1 MKHNYMATAGD
12 DKAGVGRLSMPRV
25 TPPKLDPRY
34 PHFPTIVHA
43 LAFAAERRPDAPGLA
58 CLDRELTYRQYAQ
71 AVAALAAIFA
81 ERGAAGAR
89 LAYLMRNSL
98 EMAIGLQAGMAARA
112 QVAPLNPN
120 YTDREIAPLVA
131 DVAPHVIVCD
141 AEFAERAHRL
151 AAPTGAGIVV
161 LGPGGITVEQ
171 LLAEPAKELPLPQP
185 DDLCAM
191 FFTGGTTGLPKGAD
205 HRHRNLMAFCYGVA
219 ALWPMPLDAERILN
233 VAPLFH
239 IWGFCYTLVFPVY
252 LRAFMDLLPAYK
264 PAAVLEEF
272 QKRRITTFAGGPAA
286 LYMGLRAN
294 ENFDTTDFSSLRVCL
309 SGGAACPVELIRFW
323 EEKTGSVL
331 LEGWGMSEG
340 APIHQNPLN
349 GVRKV
354 GSVGLAAAGYDAEVV
369 DLETGTRVMPTGE
382 RGEIRV
388 RGPQFTEGYH
398 NRPEENARQIR
409 DGWLYTGDIGYY
421 DDDGYMFLV
430 DRKKE
435 MIIVGGY
442 NVYPREID
450 ELLFKHPAILEA
462 ATVGV
467 PDSFSGEA
475 VKVFV
480 VLKPGMSLSADELLD
495 YLKQNLVKYKWPKY
509 IAFVDALPRSG
520 VGKIDKRA
528 LKAAG

>member
-1 MKHNYMATAGD
+1 M
-12 DKAGVGRLSMPRV
+12 
-25 TPPKLDPRY
+25 TPPKRDPRY
-34 PHFPTIVHA
+34 PDFPTIVHA
-43 LAFAAERRPDAPGLA
+43 LAYAAEHRANAPGIA
-58 CLDRELTYRQYAQ
+58 CLDRELTYGQYGQ
-71 AVAALAAIFA
+71 AVAALARMLIELGASG
-81 ERGAAGAR
+81 ERVV
-89 LAYLMRNSL
+89 YVMRNSP
-98 EMAIGLQAGMAARA
+98 EMVIGLYAGMAARA
-112 QVAPLNPN
+112 QVAPLNPA
-120 YTDREIAPLVA
+120 YTDREIEPQVRDIDPRL
-131 DVAPHVIVCD
+131 IVCD
-141 AEFAERAHRL
+141 IEFAERGKRL
-151 AAPTGAGIVV
+151 GQLGGGAKIIV
-161 LGPGGITVEQ
+161 LGADGMTIEQ
-171 LLAEPAKELPLPQP
+171 LLSAPPTALPLPEP
-185 DDLCAM
+185 DDLCAI
-191 FFTGGTTGLPKGAD
+191 FFTGGTTGIPKGAD
-205 HRHRNLMAFCYGVA
+205 HRHSNLMAYCYATA
-219 ALWPMPLDAERILN
+219 ALWPLPLDAERILN

-286 LYMGLRAN
+286 LYMGLRGN
-294 ENFDTTDFSSLRVCL
+294 ENFSQTDFTNLRVCL

-323 EEKTGSVL
+323 ESATGSVL

-340 APIHQNPLN
+340 APIHHNPLN
-349 GVRKV
+349 GVRKI
-354 GSVGLAAAGYDAEVV
+354 GSVGIATAGYEAEVV
-369 DLETGTRVMPTGE
+369 DLETGTRVMPVGE
-382 RGEIRV
+382 RGEVRV
-388 RGPQFTEGYH
+388 RGPQFTEGYR

-421 DDDGYMFLV
+421 DEDGYMFLV

-480 VLKPGMSLSADELLD
+480 VVKPGATLDSDELLA
-495 YLKQNLVKYKWPKY
+495 YCKANLVKYKWPKQ
-509 IAFVDALPRSG
+509 IAVVGALPRTG

-528 LKAAG
+528 LKAGALATSS

>member
-1 MKHNYMATAGD
+1 
-12 DKAGVGRLSMPRV
+12 
-25 TPPKLDPRY
+25 
-34 PHFPTIVHA
+34 
-43 LAFAAERRPDAPGLA
+43 
-58 CLDRELTYRQYAQ
+58 
-71 AVAALAAIFA
+71 
-81 ERGAAGAR
+81 
-89 LAYLMRNSL
+89 
-98 EMAIGLQAGMAARA
+98 
-112 QVAPLNPN
+112 
-120 YTDREIAPLVA
+120 
-131 DVAPHVIVCD
+131 
-141 AEFAERAHRL
+141 
-151 AAPTGAGIVV
+151 
-161 LGPGGITVEQ
+161 
-171 LLAEPAKELPLPQP
+171 
-185 DDLCAM
+185 M

-219 ALWPMPLDAERILN
+219 ALWPMPLDAERMLN

-340 APIHQNPLN
+340 APIHQNPLD

-421 DDDGYMFLV
+421 DEDGYMFLV

-475 VKVFV
+475 VKAFV
-480 VLKPGMSLSADELLD
+480 VLKPGMSAERRRIARLSQAEPRQIQMAEIHLLRRRAATLRRRQD
-495 YLKQNLVKYKWPKY
+495 RQARAEGGGLIVPASYFAAVILPGLDFSKSAIGGTASFAGVSASDMAAMATSAVREKCALSRW
-509 IAFVDALPRSG
+509 IAFGASLDTTASMIAWCSAMTSRCRLCFPTART
-520 VGKIDKRA
+520 
-528 LKAAG
+528 AA

>member
-1 MKHNYMATAGD
+1 
-12 DKAGVGRLSMPRV
+12 MPHIV
-25 TPPKLDPRY
+25 PPSRDPSY
-34 PHFPTIVHA
+34 PDFPTIVHA
-43 LAFAAERRPDAPGLA
+43 LAYAAAHRADAPALA

-71 AVAALAAIFA
+71 TVAALARTFTELGVAG
-81 ERGAAGAR
+81 ERI
-89 LAYLMRNSL
+89 AYMMRNSL
-98 EMAIGLQAGMAARA
+98 DMAIALHAGMAARA

-120 YTDREIAPLVA
+120 YTDREIEPLLR
-131 DVAPHVIVCD
+131 DVDPRLIVCD
-141 AEFAERAHRL
+141 AEFAERAKRL
-151 AAPTGAGIVV
+151 AQFIGQPNVVV
-161 LGPGGITVEQ
+161 LGTQGTTVEQ
-171 LLAEPAKELPLPQP
+171 LLAAPAATLPLPEP
-185 DDLCAM
+185 DDLCAL
-191 FFTGGTTGLPKGAD
+191 FFTGGTTGLPKGAE
-205 HRHRNLMAFCYGVA
+205 HRHANLMAFCYGVA
-219 ALWPMPLDAERILN
+219 ALWPLPLDAERILN

-239 IWGFCYTLVFPVY
+239 IWGFCYTLIFPVY

-294 ENFDTTDFSSLRVCL
+294 ENFATTDFSSLRVCL

-323 EEKTGSVL
+323 ESATGSVL

-340 APIHQNPLN
+340 APIHQNPLH
-349 GVRKV
+349 GVRKI
-354 GSVGLAAAGYDAEVV
+354 GSVGVAAAGYEAEVV

-388 RGPQFTEGYH
+388 RGPQFTRGYR
-398 NRPEENARQIR
+398 NRPEENAQQIR

-480 VLKPGMSLSADELLD
+480 VRKPGASLGADELLD
-495 YLKQNLVKYKWPKY
+495 YCKRNLVKYKWPKHVE
-509 IAFVDALPRSG
+509 FVDALPRSG

-528 LKAAG
+528 LKARSDSTAS

>member
-1 MKHNYMATAGD
+1 
-12 DKAGVGRLSMPRV
+12 MPRV
-25 TPPKLDPRY
+25 TPPSRDPHY
-34 PHFPTIVHA
+34 PDFPTIVHA
-43 LAFAAERRPDAPGLA
+43 LAYAAAHRPHAEAFA
-58 CLDRELTYRQYAQ
+58 CLDRELSYGQYAQ
-71 AVAALAAIFA
+71 AVAALARQFGEFAIA
-81 ERGAAGAR
+81 GERI
-89 LAYLMRNSL
+89 AYLMRNSL
-98 EMAIGLQAGMAARA
+98 AMAVALQAGMAARA
-112 QVAPLNPN
+112 QVAPLNPT
-120 YTDREIAPLVA
+120 YTDREIEPLA
-131 DVAPHVIVCD
+131 RDVDPRLIVCD
-141 AEFAERAHRL
+141 GEFVERARHL
-151 AAPTGAGIVV
+151 AGLVGGAKVIVV
-161 LGPGGITVEQ
+161 GPEGVTLDE
-171 LLAEPAKELPLPQP
+171 LLSAPVAPLPLPEP
-185 DDLCAM
+185 DDLCAL
-191 FFTGGTTGLPKGAD
+191 FFTGGTTGLPKGAE
-205 HRHRNLMAFCYGVA
+205 HRHSNLMAFCYGVA
-219 ALWPMPLDAERILN
+219 AVWPLPLDAERILN

-239 IWGFCYTLVFPVY
+239 IWGFCYTLIFPVY

-294 ENFDTTDFSSLRVCL
+294 ENFSRTDFSSLRVCL

-323 EEKTGSVL
+323 ESATGAVL

-340 APIHQNPLN
+340 APIHQNPLH
-349 GVRKV
+349 GVRKI
-354 GSVGLAAAGYDAEVV
+354 GSVGIAAAGYEAEVV
-369 DLETGTRVMPTGE
+369 DLESGTRVMPTGE

-388 RGPQFTEGYH
+388 RGPQFTLGYR

-421 DDDGYMFLV
+421 DEDGYMFLV

-450 ELLFKHPAILEA
+450 ELLFKHPAVLEA

-480 VLKPGMSLSADELLD
+480 VRKPGASLGADQLLD
-495 YLKQNLVKYKWPKY
+495 YCKQNLVKYKWPKH
-509 IAFVDALPRSG
+509 IAFLDALPRSG

-528 LKAAG
+528 LKAAATGTPS